1 MPLSDVRIVDLP
13 PLRVASALGF
23 GRNPERE
30 ASSRITQFARA
41 RGLTLGAPGLRWFG
55 FNNPNPTPGSPH
67 YGYECWITVDQDV
80 AAEPPIEI
88 KRVPP
93 GKYAVTRCVGLENI
107 GRRWQA
113 LTVWVEDS
121 PYRVPPHGARC
132 LEEFLDPEEPD
143 SRKWVIDLYM
153 EVAS

>member
-1 MPLSDVRIVDLP
+1 MPLTDVRIVDLP
-13 PLRVASALGF
+13 PMIVASALGF
-23 GRNPERE
+23 GRNPEQQ
-30 ASSRITQFARA
+30 ASSRIARFARA
-41 RGLTLGAPGLRWFG
+41 KGLTLATPGPRSFG
-55 FNNPNPTPGSPH
+55 FNNPNPTPGSPN
-67 YGYECWITVDQDV
+67 YGYERWITVGPEV
-80 AAEPPIEI
+80 EAEPPIEI

-121 PYRVPPHGARC
+121 PYHVPPHGARC

-153 EVAS
+153 EVVS